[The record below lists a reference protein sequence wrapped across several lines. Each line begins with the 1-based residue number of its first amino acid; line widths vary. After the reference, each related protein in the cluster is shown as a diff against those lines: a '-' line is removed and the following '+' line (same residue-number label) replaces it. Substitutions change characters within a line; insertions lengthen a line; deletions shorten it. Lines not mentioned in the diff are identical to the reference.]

1 MDITE
6 LIIEIGFWISWLLI
20 PIVYELVPAL
30 KSLISLSFYKFHS
43 KRKILREYPFLTL
56 IIPVYNSEKSLYN
69 CIRSVSDST
78 YPSEYIKI
86 IVVDNQSK
94 DNSFDQ
100 FVRAQNDFSDL
111 IIQWM
116 STDQGKARALNSA
129 IYNSI
134 GKYVVHI
141 DSDGILEKNALKNI
155 IAEFENDVTIDALTG
170 AILTRFKLIKDTK
183 SKFLKFIREN
193 EYLEYAQSFLAG
205 RAIESEGN
213 KLFTMSGA
221 FSAFRRD
228 KLLYTQLYNTETVGE
243 DIDMTFQ
250 IRYQLNGKVLLC
262 PNAIFY
268 VDPLDDLNKL
278 YTQRQRWQRGELET
292 LHLFL
297 KNKSISIRKFFSN
310 FIVRRLIVDHTILLL
325 RMIWLGALISLI
337 SFGYA
342 ANVVGISFFILY
354 LMYLIISSL
363 NFVSIQS
370 FLKQFPLDRKYYIS
384 KWYIL
389 FSLPVYYFVVSC
401 IQVLGIINSM
411 TQSAKWTTTSLKKEL
426 VSLRR
431 ILDHDIK
438 KIKDNLK

>member
-170 AILTRFKLIKDTK
+170 AIITRFKLIKDTK